1 MGFFDMMIAL
11 KGLKGSIPDAE
22 AGWLADAPS
31 KLKYDSMGLA
41 ELDANE
47 MALGRKRRETR

>member
-1 MGFFDMMIAL
+1 MMIAL